1 MDHNRDE
8 NQENILQDII
18 RGDDELEF
26 TSSFLNDSGEGA
38 QIEAEASGDDG
49 DRTIITTNS
58 GAVY

>member
-1 MDHNRDE
+1 M
-8 NQENILQDII
+8 QDII
-18 RGDDELEF
+18 RGEDELEF